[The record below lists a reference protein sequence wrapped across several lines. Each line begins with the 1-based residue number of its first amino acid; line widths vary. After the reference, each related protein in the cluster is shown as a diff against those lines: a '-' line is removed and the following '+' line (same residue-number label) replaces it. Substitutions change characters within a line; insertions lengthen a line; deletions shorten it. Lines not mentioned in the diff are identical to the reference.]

1 MPHRTDTRPTPFPG
15 ETTTIFYFHVRSANE
30 FTLDNEGADLTDYA
44 AAKAVLPGREHLA
57 DAVKC
62 GKAHAQ
68 EAFVIA
74 AASEKELGTFPLATP
89 SAEAVQKQTR
99 ITRRVRTPRK
109 APFHQLSKTIRSSS
123 DDTGDHHP
131 ADRAL
136 HTRVR
141 WSSVGAPAARYV
153 CLWRAHRRLGPK
165 HIDLPSALR
174 VPSHRRAFSSESDP
188 DSASRWRNHLRRGQE
203 G

>member
-1 MPHRTDTRPTPFPG
+1 
-15 ETTTIFYFHVRSANE
+15 VRSANE

-44 AAKAVLPGREHLA
+44 AANAVLPGREHLA

-89 SAEAVQKQTR
+89 SEAVQKQTR

-109 APFHQLSKTIRSSS
+109 APFHRRRSDHQATIRATIILLTERCIRASAGRRSGLLRLDMFVCGERTGVWDQNILICRPLSESLPIVERFRASRIRTLLQDGVTICGEVKKDSSRYM
-123 DDTGDHHP
+123 
-131 ADRAL
+131 RAL
-136 HTRVR
+136 
-141 WSSVGAPAARYV
+141 
-153 CLWRAHRRLGPK
+153 
-165 HIDLPSALR
+165 I
-174 VPSHRRAFSSESDP
+174 
-188 DSASRWRNHLRRGQE
+188 
-203 G
+203 